1 VLRGAR
7 TLAYL
12 CDMSRVLRSVR
23 LASDLP
29 RNVFQQPA
37 KACSLFREKR
47 ETTTR
52 RDMITPGCAVF
63 RAFHGKTD
71 TKTC

>member
-29 RNVFQQPA
+29 RDVFQQPA
-37 KACSLFREKR
+37 SEDSQNVFEPG
-47 ETTTR
+47 TTFSR
-52 RDMITPGCAVF
+52 RNECRNCP
-63 RAFHGKTD
+63 KWS
-71 TKTC
+71 